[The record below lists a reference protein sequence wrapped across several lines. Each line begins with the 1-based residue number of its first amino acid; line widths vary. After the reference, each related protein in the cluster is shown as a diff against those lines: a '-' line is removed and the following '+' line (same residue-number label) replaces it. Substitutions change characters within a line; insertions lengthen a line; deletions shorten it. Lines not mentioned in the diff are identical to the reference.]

1 MIRRLII
8 LLLIVGCE
16 EYAPTNHTHTDTG
29 TTVTDTLF
37 VYDTLI
43 VNYDTTIF
51 IIDTVY
57 IDYEVK
63 SSCIL
68 IVDENFQICTE
79 ELNEAEC
86 YSYYTFHNTFWSNSS
101 SCNELNYSTIFD
113 PCLNIEDTY
122 QEITHCDID
131 WFLNNEIGEI
141 SEWTCTTDYPFEP
154 SIVYDSFGEILQY
167 QSAPD
172 TVLYYL
178 NIIYNS
184 IEECIDSCPNE
195 ALPVTTIY
203 APDGTGEYF
212 SMYCG
217 YCIDMN
223 LEAECYIDNEGNNY
237 GNSLPVDFSSGASIE
252 NCPDDYY
259 DCSVEAD
266 KITTVT
272 TNLGNPTDTPLTVL
286 IRDNC
291 STIIDT
297 THSGNY
303 TAGWHQFS
311 YDGTNLGTG
320 VYQQVFISSGSQHTR
335 NFYICNP

>member
-8 LLLIVGCE
+8 LLLIVGCDNSTE
-16 EYAPTNHTHTDTG
+16 VEDVYGCTIKEACNFNADANIYDG
-29 TTVTDTLF
+29 SCDFMDFDFDGICDNIDDCTLL
-37 VYDTLI
+37 D
-43 VNYDTTIF
+43 
-51 IIDTVY
+51 
-57 IDYEVK
+57 
-63 SSCIL
+63 
-68 IVDENFQICTE
+68 
-79 ELNEAEC
+79 
-86 YSYYTFHNTFWSNSS
+86 
-101 SCNELNYSTIFD
+101 
-113 PCLNIEDTY
+113 
-122 QEITHCDID
+122 
-131 WFLNNEIGEI
+131 
-141 SEWTCTTDYPFEP
+141 
-154 SIVYDSFGEILQY
+154 
-167 QSAPD
+167 
-172 TVLYYL
+172 
-178 NIIYNS
+178 
-184 IEECIDSCPNE
+184 
-195 ALPVTTIY
+195 
-203 APDGTGEYF
+203 
-212 SMYCG
+212 
-217 YCIDMN
+217 

-320 VYQQVFISSGSQHTR
+320 VYQQVFISFGSQYTR